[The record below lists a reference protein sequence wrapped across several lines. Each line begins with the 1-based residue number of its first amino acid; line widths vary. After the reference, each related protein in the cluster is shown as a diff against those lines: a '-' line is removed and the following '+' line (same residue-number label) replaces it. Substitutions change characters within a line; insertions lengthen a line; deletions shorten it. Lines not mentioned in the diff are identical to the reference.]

1 MIQVEDP
8 LRIAEQS
15 LLDSLSSVP
24 QPLEFSRLT
33 TSSTSSDL
41 FGSVSVSDV
50 ITALRE
56 RDLKIEEGMG
66 SFAAGEGIE
75 KGRVKKTGTF
85 DCESLRISS
94 HRSKT
99 CAELDRLVWQ
109 SLSTSVLSVKAILSK
124 SWLTRSKICA

>member
-1 MIQVEDP
+1 VRKLTWKRAQVEDP

-15 LLDSLSSVP
+15 LLDSLSTIP

-50 ITALRE
+50 ITALKE
-56 RDLKIEEGMG
+56 RDIKIEEGMG
-66 SFAAGEGIE
+66 SFGESDGIE

-85 DCESLRISS
+85 DCESPPSTLAVVISS
-94 HRSKT
+94 
-99 CAELDRLVWQ
+99 
-109 SLSTSVLSVKAILSK
+109 
-124 SWLTRSKICA
+124 